1 MSDLMAFRNN
11 PEKQQ
16 RYEFWM
22 KVQKGL
28 VPTPVQW
35 NDVCCVTNQRR
46 DNQSNRMNNTVAT
59 F

>member
-1 MSDLMAFRNN
+1 MSDLVPFRSN

-16 RYEFWM
+16 RYEFWL

-35 NDVCCVTNQRR
+35 NDVLCVNQRE
-46 DNQSNRMNNTVAT
+46 
-59 F
+59 